1 MDSSLELKDGS
12 FTIFPSSKTNYTWT
26 LGLLINIQ
34 SERKFL
40 FKRKILMSSHF
51 TKCKSGEMSHG
62 DRNGDTEPRP
72 GFEYLP
78 PPPWTSVSNFCLLNS
93 FSLLPRSASQET
105 FWELY
110 VWILNGW
117 EGGTSLPSFKQT
129 LLWCQS
135 FLIPPYSIFVGGEP
149 SGLFF

>member
-34 SERKFL
+34 CERKFL
-40 FKRKILMSSHF
+40 FKRRILMSSHF

-78 PPPWTSVSNFCLLNS
+78 PPPWASVSNFSVFWIHLVS
-93 FSLLPRSASQET
+93 FPEVRHRR
-105 FWELY
+105 
-110 VWILNGW
+110 
-117 EGGTSLPSFKQT
+117 
-129 LLWCQS
+129 
-135 FLIPPYSIFVGGEP
+135 P
-149 SGLFF
+149 SGSYMSESSTGGKDEPASPVSSRLYFDVKASWFPHIPFL

>member
-12 FTIFPSSKTNYTWT
+12 FTIFPSSKTNYIWT

-62 DRNGDTEPRP
+62 DRNGDTWAQAR
-72 GFEYLP
+72 LWVP
-78 PPPWTSVSNFCLLNS
+78 PTSSLSLRFKFLCLLNS
-93 FSLLPRSASQET
+93 FSLSPRGASQET
-105 FWELY
+105 FWKLY
-110 VWILNGW
+110 VWILKRGW
-117 EGGTSLPSFKQT
+117 AGRKDEPASPVSSRLDFDVKASRFPHIP
-129 LLWCQS
+129 
-135 FLIPPYSIFVGGEP
+135 FL
-149 SGLFF
+149 